1 MLLNEIVEDSLNM
14 PDSVMYSKLVGDN
27 NGVALLDKL
36 PLNVYPFIDKESI
49 LEQGIREAVKD
60 FAGFFLQYQPQ
71 IDILSGKV
79 VGAEAL
85 IRWNFNGELIQP
97 CDFISIAEKLDLIVQ
112 LSEWVLREACFE
124 ARRWDLLGLGG
135 EEGIKVGV
143 NISAKQL
150 ADNLPDLI
158 KSVLTDSGLHHKLL
172 GLEITESFL
181 VDKNFL
187 SSLHILKNRGIQ
199 LSIDDFGIG
208 YSCLAQLKD
217 LPIDT
222 LKIDREFV
230 KNIGESRNFSVL
242 ESIVNLA
249 QKLGMKTL
257 AEGVEIEA
265 EAEVLRKLGCTTF
278 QGFLY
283 SKPLSGDDFIKYVM
297 NSRELN
303 SSYVK

>member
-1 MLLNEIVEDSLNM
+1 M
-14 PDSVMYSKLVGDN
+14 
-27 NGVALLDKL
+27 
-36 PLNVYPFIDKESI
+36 
-49 LEQGIREAVKD
+49 
-60 FAGFFLQYQPQ
+60 
-71 IDILSGKV
+71 
-79 VGAEAL
+79 
-85 IRWNFNGELIQP
+85 
-97 CDFISIAEKLDLIVQ
+97 
-112 LSEWVLREACFE
+112 
-124 ARRWDLLGLGG
+124 
-135 EEGIKVGV
+135 
-143 NISAKQL
+143 
-150 ADNLPDLI
+150 PDLI

-187 SSLHILKNRGIQ
+187 SSLHILKNSGIQ

-257 AEGVEIEA
+257 AVGVEIEA
-265 EAEVLRKLGCTTF
+265 EADVLRKLGCTTF

-303 SSYVK
+303 

>member
-1 MLLNEIVEDSLNM
+1 MLQNEVVEDSLNM
-14 PDSVMYSKLVGDN
+14 PDSVMYSKLVRDN
-27 NGVALLDKL
+27 NAVALLGKL
-36 PLNVYPFIDKESI
+36 PINVFQLIDKASI
-49 LEQGIREAVKD
+49 IEQGLQDAVKD
-60 FAGFFLQYQPQ
+60 FTGFYLHYQPQ

-85 IRWNFNGELIQP
+85 IRWNFNGEQIQP
-97 CDFISIAEKLDLIVQ
+97 SEFISIAENLDLIVP
-112 LSEWVLREACFE
+112 LGEWVLREACFE
-124 ARRWDLLGLGG
+124 ARRWELLGLGG
-135 EEGIKVGV
+135 VEGIKVGV

-187 SSLHILKNRGIQ
+187 SSLHILKNSGIQ

-303 SSYVK
+303 